1 MITNDYCVFSSMKKL
16 ITQTDWK
23 SMYKHSLW
31 LKKNPELKNQ
41 FATTTPLFKLHL
53 RIKNQ

>member
-1 MITNDYCVFSSMKKL
+1 MKKL